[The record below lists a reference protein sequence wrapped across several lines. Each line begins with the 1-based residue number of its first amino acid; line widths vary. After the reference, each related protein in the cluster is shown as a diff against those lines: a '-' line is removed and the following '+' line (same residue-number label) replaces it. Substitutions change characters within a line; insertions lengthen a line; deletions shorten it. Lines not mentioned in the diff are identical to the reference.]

1 MLLSLPMANFS
12 SSAQSG
18 LKSAIKETSPIICSS
33 TRMTIIRV
41 RVSDKNGKKTT
52 DLRRTDFTI
61 YENGGKTTIQAQEPV
76 NKPKIKDTQLFPETG
91 TGTLPVELELIP
103 EEAQA
108 QDLTNA
114 NASRGDSSPKIH
126 FRIKNNSA
134 KTITAYQVHI
144 HADTGIEGSK
154 PVVNYVK
161 DLAPHPDIREYD
173 QIQPL
178 LPGASVTYGPR
189 GVKLDEPDKK
199 IQTLRLKLDFVVYE
213 DGTFVSSVKDGA
225 EAVLSRR
232 RGAEIFKQLA
242 VKVYN
247 ENNKSADKLDEWLRE
262 IKPYKDMVFEG
273 EHDIQSYQ
281 VFGANTYRNF
291 LERLY
296 HVDRI
301 ALNKYLTEVK

>member
-1 MLLSLPMANFS
+1 MQLKAVVGILSAVMLCFLYTTALI
-12 SSAQSG
+12 
-18 LKSAIKETSPIICSS
+18 KSKS
-33 TRMTIIRV
+33 
-41 RVSDKNGKKTT
+41 
-52 DLRRTDFTI
+52 
-61 YENGGKTTIQAQEPV
+61 GKTTIQAQEPV
-76 NKPKIKDTQLFPETG
+76 NKPKIKATQLFPETG
-91 TGTLPVELELIP
+91 TGTLPVELELIS

-134 KTITAYQVHI
+134 KTITAYQVHM

-161 DLAPHPDIREYD
+161 DFAPHPDIREYE

-178 LPGASVTYGPR
+178 LPGASVNYGPR
-189 GVKLDEPDKK
+189 GVKLENEPDKK

-225 EAVLSRR
+225 EAVLSMR

-273 EHDIQSYQ
+273 EHDIQGYQ
-281 VFGANTYRNF
+281 VTGANAYRNF